1 MSATITIQQPTTA
14 GQREVLQRLGFV
26 HATGLRE
33 IGGRSTAGVI
43 IGDNL
48 PARYVGRWD
57 HNNGR
62 QCVTTLGGEVWI
74 RTSSKKGMNEQEIT
88 DLCPNGQG
96 CYVPCSNGESIAFD
110 DIMRRLVDPDWMPKH
125 GD

>member
-1 MSATITIQQPTTA
+1 MSAIVTIQQRTTT

-26 HATGLRE
+26 HVTGLVETDLRGRE
-33 IGGRSTAGVI
+33 SV

-48 PARYVGRWD
+48 PARWIGRWD

-74 RTSSKKGMNEQEIT
+74 RTASKTGMTSEEIT
-88 DLCPNGQG
+88 DLCPNGKG
-96 CYVPCSNGESIAFD
+96 CYVPCSNGEGLAFN
-110 DIMRRLVDPDWMPKH
+110 DIMRRLVEPDWMPERTRE
-125 GD
+125 